1 MKARTLAPLGRP
13 ERPGDRAVF
22 GGPAVLWVGPDEIPP
37 LEIHSL
43 GGRNVPLEMPVLVYR
58 LMCDRG
64 PGFNWW
70 HYERNR

>member
-1 MKARTLAPLGRP
+1 
-13 ERPGDRAVF
+13 
-22 GGPAVLWVGPDEIPP
+22 
-37 LEIHSL
+37 
-43 GGRNVPLEMPVLVYR
+43 MPVLVYR